1 MRIKNKIQGYI
12 EVLVHNSFYVCFV
25 CLTLIQL
32 FFTKTYLSI
41 IKNYYETESY
51 IFSFTTV
58 FFSIIFAIYL
68 SLPNKPLVK
77 KILKDDFKAFTDFL
91 YKMFISSIC
100 FICIVALIPKQY
112 AENFCLLNTLKIS
125 LFISFLLNIFRV
137 SSIIKT
143 LNSVEDSDIDLEDK
157 VENLTNEISEVKAFL
172 RAIYN
177 RKE

>member
-1 MRIKNKIQGYI
+1 MRIKNKIQGHI
-12 EVLVHNSFYVCFV
+12 EVLIHNSFYVCFV
-25 CLTLIQL
+25 LLTLFQL
-32 FFTKTYLSI
+32 FFTEKYSNLV
-41 IKNYYETESY
+41 KNYYENESY

-77 KILKDDFKAFTDFL
+77 KILKDDFKSFTDFL

-100 FICIVALIPKQY
+100 FICIVSLIPQQY
-112 AENFCLLNTLKIS
+112 ARDFCLLNTLKIS

-143 LNSVEDSDIDLEDK
+143 LNSVDNDVDLEDK
-157 VENLTNEISEVKAFL
+157 IDNLTNDISEIREYFKSM
-172 RAIYN
+172 YN
-177 RKE
+177 QKK

>member
-1 MRIKNKIQGYI
+1 MKIKNKIRGYS
-12 EVLVHNSFYVCFV
+12 EVLVHKSFYICFV
-25 CLTLIQL
+25 GLTLIQVL
-32 FFTKTYLSI
+32 FTKTYSCI
-41 IKNYYETESY
+41 VENYYKNESY

-77 KILKDDFKAFTDFL
+77 KILKDDFKIFTDFL

-100 FICIVALIPKQY
+100 FICIVSLIPNDY
-112 AENFCLLNTLKIS
+112 AKNFCLLNTLKIS

-137 SSIIKT
+137 SLIIKT
-143 LNSVEDSDIDLEDK
+143 LNSVEDTDIDLSDK
-157 VENLTNEISEVKAFL
+157 VEHLTSEISEIKAFV

-177 RKE
+177 RKK